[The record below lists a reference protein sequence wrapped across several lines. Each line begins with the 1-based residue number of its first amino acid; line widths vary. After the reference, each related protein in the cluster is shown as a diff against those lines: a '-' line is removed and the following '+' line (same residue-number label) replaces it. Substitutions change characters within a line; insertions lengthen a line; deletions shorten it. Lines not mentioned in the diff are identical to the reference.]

1 MEDRK
6 KKRKIFTVIIN
17 VISYIL
23 LLILAVYVV
32 MHFIFPRHVIKIFRF
47 QHITVLTDSMEP
59 VINVDDVIIIKNFNP
74 DRLKK
79 GDIITFYVDFNN
91 DGKKEMVTHYF
102 YESVLGDDGKT
113 LYRTISNV
121 STTPDEWE
129 IGAED
134 IVGKY
139 VGRIPGVGKIIR
151 FFRHPIGILALAINI
166 FLIYLIYRLI
176 KGKEQT
182 I

>member
-79 GDIITFYVDFNN
+79 GDIITFYVDLNN

-121 STTPDEWE
+121 STTPDGWE

-134 IVGKY
+134 IVGKF
-139 VGRIPGVGKIIR
+139 VVCIPGVGKIIR

>member
-1 MEDRK
+1 
-6 KKRKIFTVIIN
+6 
-17 VISYIL
+17 
-23 LLILAVYVV
+23 
-32 MHFIFPRHVIKIFRF
+32 
-47 QHITVLTDSMEP
+47 
-59 VINVDDVIIIKNFNP
+59 
-74 DRLKK
+74 
-79 GDIITFYVDFNN
+79 
-91 DGKKEMVTHYF
+91 MVTHYF

-121 STTPDEWE
+121 STTPDGWE

>member
-1 MEDRK
+1 
-6 KKRKIFTVIIN
+6 
-17 VISYIL
+17 
-23 LLILAVYVV
+23 
-32 MHFIFPRHVIKIFRF
+32 
-47 QHITVLTDSMEP
+47 
-59 VINVDDVIIIKNFNP
+59 
-74 DRLKK
+74 
-79 GDIITFYVDFNN
+79 
-91 DGKKEMVTHYF
+91 MVTHYF

-121 STTPDEWE
+121 SKTLDETPDEWE